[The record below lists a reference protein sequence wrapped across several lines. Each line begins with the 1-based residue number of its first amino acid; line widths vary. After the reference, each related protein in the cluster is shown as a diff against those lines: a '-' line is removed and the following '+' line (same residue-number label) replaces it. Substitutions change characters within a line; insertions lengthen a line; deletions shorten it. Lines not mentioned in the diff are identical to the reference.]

1 MIPRLL
7 LEQGETVNPVGNWG
21 PDENGNQQRN
31 PDGNGQVSPI
41 INSAP
46 FRALRPLPFLVEDG
60 PGQQIAEK
68 RAQGIHQQIIHVRG
82 PEAKQLQQLNQS
94 RGGEA
99 RQGGCFPAPA

>member
-7 LEQGETVNPVGNWG
+7 LEHGETVNPVGNRG

-41 INSAP
+41 IYSAP
-46 FRALRPLPFLVEDG
+46 FRALRPLPFLVEED
-60 PGQQIAEK
+60 PGQQITEK

>member
-7 LEQGETVNPVGNWG
+7 LEHGETVNPVGNRG
-21 PDENGNQQRN
+21 PDENGNQQRIEN
-31 PDGNGQVSPI
+31 SKDQTDPI
-41 INSAP
+41 IYSAP
-46 FRALRPLPFLVEDG
+46 FHALRPLPFLMEDG
-60 PGQQIAEK
+60 PSQQIAEK